1 MFNLKSVFAFVLVST
16 LSAHVSAN
24 AFVDEIVIDTA
35 DLQASI
41 SADLTTTMEKMHQE
55 ALEEATCSLPMRKKR
70 HQHNKLLKPN
80 NPLIPLDLSI
90 N

>member
-41 SADLTTTMEKMHQE
+41 SADLTTMEKMHQE
-55 ALEEATCSLPMRKKR
+55 ALEEAT
-70 HQHNKLLKPN
+70 LLIADEKEATPAQQVVKTK
-80 NPLIPLDLSI
+80 
-90 N
+90 

>member
-41 SADLTTTMEKMHQE
+41 SADLTTTMAKMHQE
-55 ALEEATCSLPMRKKR
+55 ALEEAT
-70 HQHNKLLKPN
+70 LLIADEKEATPTQQVVKTK
-80 NPLIPLDLSI
+80 
-90 N
+90 

>member
-24 AFVDEIVIDTA
+24 VLVDEIVIDTA

-41 SADLTTTMEKMHQE
+41 SADLTTAMEIMHQE
-55 ALEEATCSLPMRKKR
+55 ALEEAT
-70 HQHNKLLKPN
+70 LLIADEKEATPAQQVVKAK
-80 NPLIPLDLSI
+80 
-90 N
+90 